1 MTPIGTISPLSS
13 SPLTRMDPTI
23 SPSEI
28 SSPGALGTTAPA
40 APTDSFGALLDGLV
54 GGVAAKQS
62 AAASQTQAVL
72 MGDTGQLHQSVIA
85 MQESSVAFSLMVE
98 VRNKLVESYQELMRM
113 QV

>member
-1 MTPIGTISPLSS
+1 MNPIGTVNPLSV
-13 SPLTRMDPTI
+13 SPLTRLEPPVA
-23 SPSEI
+23 PSEV
-28 SSPGALGTTAPA
+28 SGANALGTASPA
-40 APTDSFGALLDGLV
+40 TPTDSFGAMLDGLV

-62 AAASQTQAVL
+62 AAAAQTNAVL

-85 MQESSVAFSLMVE
+85 MQESSVAFTLMVE